1 MSVTHLFSLFFTGL
15 NAAKILS
22 HQLEAM
28 QNMTVF
34 GIAVLCIF
42 VAFEV
47 I

>member
-1 MSVTHLFSLFFTGL
+1 M
-15 NAAKILS
+15 KILS
-22 HQLEAM
+22 HELEAM

-34 GIAVLCIF
+34 GIAFLCIF